1 MKPAIALQ
9 SNPTAPSAEG
19 DARALALLRT
29 LRAHQQGACR
39 GAALAWE
46 RAAFAECFL
55 DPEPAR
61 RVRSFLEG
69 NRP

>member
-1 MKPAIALQ
+1 MKPAIAPQ
-9 SNPTAPSAEG
+9 STPTAPSAEG
-19 DARALALLRT
+19 DARALCLLRA
-29 LRAHQQGACR
+29 LRAHQAGACR
-39 GAALAWE
+39 SAALAWE

-61 RVRSFLEG
+61 RVRAFLEG